1 MPTDRRGGAFPRS
14 IKRPSIDSSAS
25 AVAARIR
32 ARAAGAATGLFLP
45 FGGPIR
51 GTALQ
56 SRRGE

>member
-45 FGGPIR
+45 FGPIR